1 MDITKYSKKGYTGID
16 NLGNTC
22 FLNSCLQV
30 LNHTYELNE
39 ILDNINYNRFLK
51 QGISDSNILNEWND
65 LRKTMWS
72 GNGVVSPNKFVH
84 NVQDIAKIKGKDI
97 FTGWAQNDMPEFLL
111 FMVDCIHNSISRGIH
126 MKINGNKENGLDE
139 LAVECYSMLKNIY
152 SKEYSEVMDLFFGI
166 YMSVIRSKNGDKIL
180 AIKPEQ
186 YFILDLPIMNE
197 ESKVVANLYDCFELF
212 TKSEYLEGENAWYNE
227 KTGQKED
234 IRKQMCFWNFPKV
247 LIVCLK
253 RFTPDGMHK
262 LNNLIDFPID
272 DLDLSKYVQGYNPSK
287 YKYELYGICNHMG
300 GVTGGHY
307 TAFVRHI
314 DNVWVHFNDNS
325 VEIVDDVS
333 KIVTPLAYCLFYR
346 KKKI

>member
-1 MDITKYSKKGYTGID
+1 
-16 NLGNTC
+16 
-22 FLNSCLQV
+22 
-30 LNHTYELNE
+30 
-39 ILDNINYNRFLK
+39 
-51 QGISDSNILNEWND
+51 
-65 LRKTMWS
+65 
-72 GNGVVSPNKFVH
+72 
-84 NVQDIAKIKGKDI
+84 
-97 FTGWAQNDMPEFLL
+97 
-111 FMVDCIHNSISRGIH
+111 
-126 MKINGNKENGLDE
+126 
-139 LAVECYSMLKNIY
+139 
-152 SKEYSEVMDLFFGI
+152 MDLFFGI

-197 ESKVVANLYDCFELF
+197 ETKVVSNLYDCFELF

-227 KTGQKED
+227 KTGKKED
-234 IRKQMCFWNFPKV
+234 IRKQMCFWNFPKI
-247 LIVCLK
+247 LIVSLK
-253 RFTPDGMHK
+253 RFTPDGMNK
-262 LNNLIDFPID
+262 LNNMIDFPID

-314 DNVWVHFNDNS
+314 DNVWIHFNDNS
-325 VEIVDDVS
+325 VEIVDDAS

>member
-1 MDITKYSKKGYTGID
+1 MTKYHKKGYTGID

-72 GNGVVSPNKFVH
+72 GNGVVSPNKFVN
-84 NVQDIAKIKGKDI
+84 NVHKIAKIKGKDI

-111 FMVDCIHNSISRGIH
+111 FMVDCIHNSISRGIN

-139 LAVECYSMLKNIY
+139 LAVECYTMLKNIY

-166 YMSVIRSKNGDKIL
+166 YMSVIRSKNGNKIL

-197 ESKVVANLYDCFELF
+197 EMKVVTNLYDCFELF

-247 LIVCLK
+247 LIVSLK
-253 RFTPDGMHK
+253 RFTPDGMNK

-287 YKYELYGICNHMG
+287 YKYELFGICNHMG

-314 DNVWVHFNDNS
+314 DNVWIHFNDNN
-325 VEIVDDVS
+325 VEIVDDAS

-346 KKKI
+346 KKK